1 MALTPAQIG
10 LLAGGSVL
18 ENLYSQSQS
27 NKRLEGFE
35 DRINELSTKLEDRY
49 TSMFNIS
56 DMFAPGGQVYRQGM
70 QTAVD
75 TAFTPA
81 QKGGETLQSKGV
93 NLTSYGLGTATDI
106 AQKGFT
112 KSFMDNQT
120 NLAQVG
126 TSYGQLASNM
136 LGDYVDLV
144 SDFASAEFMSTDVS
158 SPFADLLEIG
168 IGSL

>member
-1 MALTPAQIG
+1 MALTPAQLR

-49 TSMFNIS
+49 TSMFNIA

-75 TAFTPA
+75 TAFTTA

-93 NLTSYGLGTATDI
+93 NLTSYGLGAATDI
-106 AQKGFT
+106 AEEGFT

-126 TSYGQLASNM
+126 TSYGQLGSNM
-136 LGDYVDLV
+136 LGDYVDLQ

-158 SPFADLLEIG
+158 SPFSDLLEIG
-168 IGSL
+168 LGSL